1 MYETFFSKPI
11 LKFAILWV
19 CGLFASDFGFCSSLP
34 GLYASLAEVLL
45 DILAALEEE

>member
-1 MYETFFSKPI
+1 MYDTFFSKPI

-19 CGLFASDFGFCSSLP
+19 WGLFASDFGFYSNLP

-45 DILAALEEE
+45 DSLAVLED